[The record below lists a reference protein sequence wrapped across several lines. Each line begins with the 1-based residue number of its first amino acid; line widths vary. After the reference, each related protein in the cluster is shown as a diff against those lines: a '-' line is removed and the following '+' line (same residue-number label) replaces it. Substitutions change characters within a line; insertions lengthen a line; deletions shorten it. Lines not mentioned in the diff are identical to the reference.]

1 MLVNV
6 NLSLELIKA
15 MISMRITIN
24 CLKDHDDYN
33 ILINLKMEQLIWKIA
48 SYRKLICPRSSYE
61 SSNELLLIIDDIN
74 HDYRSISK
82 ALQSTKE
89 FNQIKTLRY
98 TDIDDESSIF
108 NSVNNQVI
116 VAFNS
121 DQDTLN
127 KITNLVLSHKTTLV
141 FGANFLNPN
150 HDKILYHTLKSV
162 YNSDSSLTILYDDFT
177 PYTLITIHKN
187 LSTNNDTSNLSTITT
202 INPEDLIG
210 NYGHPSVLSK
220 QQFKYLWSDPTAIDG
235 RRRVLQ
241 RLSKQ
246 AIELNNKSYNIKP
259 EYINEV
265 IHNAVITK
273 GYDDKYVY
281 NLLRTIY
288 KGKQLVNNA
297 PATYT
302 IPKNMLI
309 EIKPWDDENG
319 DGRSDFMV
327 KRLLECLPTSL
338 SLSPSFT
345 TAGAGAGGKVN
356 PIKTVLDYGCAE
368 GAITSKLREQ
378 LKVPV
383 EQCYGC
389 DVRLLDSDGFTFLS
403 LPKEDEQPPEVG
415 TILPQIPSS
424 SVDLVT
430 ASMVFHHVKHL
441 DAVILELRRVISPT
455 GCLILREHDCL
466 SSSEAMFL
474 DITHGLYSLVLS
486 DPIEWPAFLE
496 EYKAWY
502 RSREQWNEVLK
513 RNRFVR
519 IEMVNPMADRHYNA
533 AVVRPTSIKS
543 SDPCANLTMPNL
555 VKAYYAVYKPS
566 ETSKLIS
573 FDTFRASSTTTHTAH
588 TTNASNSI
596 EPMAKRARIDTT
608 TASLDPLSSSS
619 SQRLPQADL
628 GITAPSTTN
637 TAPAADDMPGFTVFE
652 SSSHRGHYF
661 VLDEQNKPHWVTL
674 TLPTSTASAAA
685 SALVSN
691 IQRESPHETFIHPVS
706 KLLCKVTSKVAAIP
720 K

>member
-1 MLVNV
+1 
-6 NLSLELIKA
+6 
-15 MISMRITIN
+15 
-24 CLKDHDDYN
+24 
-33 ILINLKMEQLIWKIA
+33 MEQLIWKIV

-61 SSNELLLIIDDIN
+61 SSNELILIIDDIKL
-74 HDYRSISK
+74 DYQSISK

-98 TDIDDESSIF
+98 TEIDEESSIF
-108 NSVNNQVI
+108 SSINNQVI

-121 DQDTLN
+121 DQETLN
-127 KITNLVLSHKTTLV
+127 KITNLVINHKTTLV

-150 HDKILYHTLKSV
+150 HDKILYHTLKSI
-162 YNSDSSLTILYDDFT
+162 YNSNNGLTILYDDFT
-177 PYTLITIHKN
+177 PYTLITIHKSLN
-187 LSTNNDTSNLSTITT
+187 TNNDTSNLTTITT

-210 NYGHPSVLSK
+210 IYGHPSVLSK

-246 AIELNNKSYNIKP
+246 SIELNNKSYNIKP
-259 EYINEV
+259 EYINKV
-265 IHNAVITK
+265 IQNAVITK

-288 KGKQLVNNA
+288 KGKQLVNNT

-302 IPKNMLI
+302 VPKNMLI

-338 SLSPSFT
+338 SPSPSLT
-345 TAGAGAGGKVN
+345 TVGAGAGGKVN
-356 PIKTVLDYGCAE
+356 PIRTVLDYGCAE

-378 LKVPV
+378 LKIPV

-415 TILPQIPSS
+415 TILPQIPTS

-441 DAVILELRRVISPT
+441 DAVIFELRRVITPT

-466 SSSEAMFL
+466 SSSEATFL

-502 RSREQWNEVLK
+502 HSREQWNEVLK
-513 RNRFVR
+513 RNGFVR

-533 AVVRPTSIKS
+533 AVVRPTSIKN

-555 VKAYYAVYKPS
+555 VKAYYAVYKPT
-566 ETSKLIS
+566 ETIKS
-573 FDTFRASSTTTHTAH
+573 ASSSSGITH
-588 TTNASNSI
+588 NAAINGSS
-596 EPMAKRARIDTT
+596 EPMPKRARIDSTA
-608 TASLDPLSSSS
+608 ASLDPLSSSS
-619 SQRLPQADL
+619 LQHLPHTDL
-628 GITAPSTTN
+628 ASTAPSTTH
-637 TAPAADDMPGFTVFE
+637 TAPASAEDGMPGYTVFE

-661 VLDEQNKPHWVTL
+661 VLDEHNKPHWVTL
-674 TLPTSTASAAA
+674 TLPSSASAAA
-685 SALVSN
+685 SVPAVASAMVSN
-691 IQRESPHETFIHPVS
+691 ILRESPLETFIHPVS

>member
-1 MLVNV
+1 
-6 NLSLELIKA
+6 
-15 MISMRITIN
+15 
-24 CLKDHDDYN
+24 
-33 ILINLKMEQLIWKIA
+33 MEQLIWKIV

-61 SSNELLLIIDDIN
+61 SSNELILIIDDIKL
-74 HDYRSISK
+74 DYQSISK

-98 TDIDDESSIF
+98 TEIDEESSIF
-108 NSVNNQVI
+108 SSINNQVI
-116 VAFNS
+116 VAFNL
-121 DQDTLN
+121 DQETLN
-127 KITNLVLSHKTTLV
+127 KITNLVINHKTTLV

-150 HDKILYHTLKSV
+150 HDKILYHTLKSI
-162 YNSDSSLTILYDDFT
+162 YNSNNGLTILYDDFT
-177 PYTLITIHKN
+177 PYTLITIHKSLN
-187 LSTNNDTSNLSTITT
+187 TNNDTSNLTTITT

-210 NYGHPSVLSK
+210 NYSHPSVLSK

-246 AIELNNKSYNIKP
+246 SIELNNKSYNIKP

-273 GYDDKYVY
+273 GYDDNYVY

-288 KGKQLVNNA
+288 KGKQLVNNT

-302 IPKNMLI
+302 VPKNMLI

-327 KRLLECLPTSL
+327 KRLLECLPTP
-338 SLSPSFT
+338 LSPSPSLT

-378 LKVPV
+378 LKIPV

-415 TILPQIPSS
+415 SILPQIPTS

-441 DAVILELRRVISPT
+441 DAVILELRRVISPS

-466 SSSEAMFL
+466 SSSEATFL

-502 RSREQWNEVLK
+502 RSRDQWNEVLK
-513 RNRFVR
+513 RNGFVR

-533 AVVRPTSIKS
+533 AVLRPTSIKS
-543 SDPCANLTMPNL
+543 SDPCANLTIPNL
-555 VKAYYAVYKPS
+555 VKAYYAVYKPIEAS
-566 ETSKLIS
+566 IS
-573 FDTFRASSTTTHTAH
+573 ASPSATASSLGATH
-588 TTNASNSI
+588 TTNSTIKINSTI
-596 EPMAKRARIDTT
+596 AINGSSEPTAKRARIDIT
-608 TASLDPLSSSS
+608 TASHDTQSS
-619 SQRLPQADL
+619 SQWLPHPDL
-628 GITAPSTTN
+628 ISTAPSATN
-637 TAPAADDMPGFTVFE
+637 TAPADDDMPGFTVFE

-661 VLDEQNKPHWVTL
+661 VLDEHNKPHWVTL
-674 TLPTSTASAAA
+674 TLPSSASA
-685 SALVSN
+685 SVSN
-691 IQRESPHETFIHPVS
+691 IQMGLPHETFIHPVS

>member
-1 MLVNV
+1 
-6 NLSLELIKA
+6 
-15 MISMRITIN
+15 
-24 CLKDHDDYN
+24 
-33 ILINLKMEQLIWKIA
+33 MEQLIWKIA
-48 SYRKLICPRSSYE
+48 SYRKIICPRSSYE
-61 SSNELLLIIDDIN
+61 SSNELILIIDDIKL
-74 HDYRSISK
+74 DYQSISK

-98 TDIDDESSIF
+98 TDIDAESTIF
-108 NSVNNQVI
+108 NSINNQVI
-116 VAFNS
+116 IAFNS
-121 DQDTLN
+121 DQETLN
-127 KITNLVLSHKTTLV
+127 KIANLVLSHKTTLV

-150 HDKILYHTLKSV
+150 HDKILYHTLKSI
-162 YNSDSSLTILYDDFT
+162 YNANSSLTILYDDFT

-187 LSTNNDTSNLSTITT
+187 LGTNNATNNLTTITT
-202 INPEDLIG
+202 INPEDLLG

-246 AIELNNKSYNIKP
+246 AIEQNNKSYNIKP

-265 IHNAVITK
+265 IQNAVITK

-288 KGKQLVNNA
+288 KGKQLVNNT

-302 IPKNMLI
+302 VPKNMLI

-338 SLSPSFT
+338 SPSPSLT
-345 TAGAGAGGKVN
+345 TTGGKVN

-378 LKVPV
+378 LKIPV

-403 LPKEDEQPPEVG
+403 LPKEDEQPPEEG
-415 TILPQIPSS
+415 TILPQIPSH

-466 SSSEAMFL
+466 SSSEATFL

-502 RSREQWNEVLK
+502 RSRDQWNEVLK
-513 RNRFVR
+513 RNGFVR
-519 IEMVNPMADRHYNA
+519 IETVNPMADRHYNA
-533 AVVRPTSIKS
+533 AVVRPASIKS

-555 VKAYYAVYKPS
+555 VKAYYAVYKPT
-566 ETSKLIS
+566 ETSKS
-573 FDTFRASSTTTHTAH
+573 ASYSTVVSSSGATHTAH
-588 TTNASNSI
+588 TTANSTSAI
-596 EPMAKRARIDTT
+596 YGSSEPMAKRARTDTI
-608 TASLDPLSSSS
+608 TARHDHLSSSS
-619 SQRLPQADL
+619 SQLHHTS
-628 GITAPSTTN
+628 TAP
-637 TAPAADDMPGFTVFE
+637 PAAPTSADDDMPGYAVFE

-661 VLDEQNKPHWVTL
+661 VLDEHNKPHWVTL
-674 TLPTSTASAAA
+674 TLPSSALTASSAAA
-685 SALVSN
+685 AAATAASASVSN
-691 IQRESPHETFIHPVS
+691 LQRESPHETFIHPVS